1 MSKRAILSTLFV
13 FSIVGGYFLYR
24 NMRSSGTRSIKI
36 AQWFRNPES
45 YPELTILQGEHCGGE
60 HSSYV
65 ERESFGITVL
75 AKQNQPKDS
84 QNEV

>member
-1 MSKRAILSTLFV
+1 MTTYTQL
-13 FSIVGGYFLYR
+13 
-24 NMRSSGTRSIKI
+24 TREQRYQIKVLLDTDHN
-36 AQWFRNPES
+36 QR
-45 YPELTILQGEHCGGE
+45 E

>member
-1 MSKRAILSTLFV
+1 MGLFFGEQLNLAAIS
-13 FSIVGGYFLYR
+13 
-24 NMRSSGTRSIKI
+24 
-36 AQWFRNPES
+36 PH
-45 YPELTILQGEHCGGE
+45 LTPPSNSQYEWE